1 MPIIQRIVH
10 NLLKPHLI
18 PYKLI
23 NKLNFIYKKNNY
35 EKTFFE
41 KHQNEIFRKLNLAR
55 EKGLDKL
62 LELKQQYNFLDRE
75 MSSEHEVLFSSLSLL
90 SKKKF
95 NKILEIGTFDGVNS
109 FLLSLLFEDSQIK
122 TIDLKSDESDFEN
135 YYNRK
140 GNVSEF
146 INSRNKII
154 SKSSNINFKELNS
167 IKLCNLSEKF
177 DLIWIDGAH
186 GYPMV
191 CIDIINSLKLID
203 QGGLIMCDDIYK
215 KKVNSDKMYN
225 SVAAFETLV
234 ELKKENIIDLELIYK
249 RLDVENNCD
258 EKNRKFVAIFKKL
271 KTNF

>member
-1 MPIIQRIVH
+1 
-10 NLLKPHLI
+10 
-18 PYKLI
+18 
-23 NKLNFIYKKNNY
+23 
-35 EKTFFE
+35 
-41 KHQNEIFRKLNLAR
+41 
-55 EKGLDKL
+55 
-62 LELKQQYNFLDRE
+62 

-122 TIDLKSDESDFEN
+122 TIDLRSDGSDFEN
-135 YYNRK
+135 TYNRK

-203 QGGLIMCDDIYK
+203 QDGLIMCDDIYK
-215 KKVNSDKMYN
+215 KKVNSDKIYN
-225 SVAAFETLV
+225 SAAAFETLV

-249 RLDVENNCD
+249 RLGVENNCD

>member
-1 MPIIQRIVH
+1 
-10 NLLKPHLI
+10 
-18 PYKLI
+18 
-23 NKLNFIYKKNNY
+23 
-35 EKTFFE
+35 
-41 KHQNEIFRKLNLAR
+41 
-55 EKGLDKL
+55 
-62 LELKQQYNFLDRE
+62 

-122 TIDLKSDESDFEN
+122 TIDLRSDESDFEN
-135 YYNRK
+135 TYNRK

-186 GYPMV
+186 GYPMA

-203 QGGLIMCDDIYK
+203 QDGFIMCDDIYK
-215 KKVNSDKMYN
+215 KKVNPDTVYS
-225 SVAAFETLV
+225 STASFETLAA
-234 ELKKENIIDLELIYK
+234 LKKENIIDLELIYK
-249 RLDVENNCD
+249 RLGAENNCD
-258 EKNRKFVAIFKKL
+258 EENRKLVAIFKKL
-271 KTNF
+271 KTDF